1 MSKTPKS
8 PDAVEVF
15 YAYSHRDE
23 RLRNRLASHL
33 SILRRNSVITD
44 WHDRRIGAGM
54 EWKGQIDEHLNTAR
68 IILLLV
74 SADFLA
80 SDYCIDVEM
89 KRAMERHE
97 LREARVIPIILRAV
111 DNWQVTAFGKLQA
124 LPTDG
129 KPITSW
135 PNRDEAFVDVARG
148 IRVAVAE
155 LAPSTVP
162 VDLNTEVG
170 TPPVVWNVPHAR
182 NPNFTGRESLLTA
195 LRDALTSGGTAA
207 LTQTRAIT
215 GLGGV
220 GKTQLA
226 VEYAYRYATEY
237 NLVWWVP
244 AEEPATL
251 AATYARLAQELPL
264 PQGKSPDQRAIVQAV
279 RHWLEQHPGW
289 LLVFDNASRPAD
301 LGDYLPQGAAGH
313 VLVTS
318 RNPNWLAVASPLRV
332 PLLPRQEAIDFLLK
346 RTRQADATAAR
357 ELAAALGDL
366 PLALEQAGAYM
377 EQTGTSLA
385 RYLELFQ
392 TRQRDLLRRGTPS
405 TDYPHTVAT
414 TWEIAF
420 QQLPPE
426 AAALLNLCAFLAP
439 DDIPRELV
447 MEGAEGLPEPLAAAS
462 ADPLALG
469 EAIATLRRYSLLEV
483 GGEGWSVHRLVQAVA
498 RDRLA
503 LRTKK
508 RWAEAAVRLVDS
520 SFPFDS
526 DDVRTWPACA
536 RLLPHALAAAGHAEA
551 LAVAA
556 EATGRLLN
564 QVGGYVRGRA
574 DFQVAKTV
582 HQRALAL
589 AEKAYGLDHP
599 TVATRLNNLGI
610 VLRDLGDLAG
620 AREHFQRGLAID
632 KKAYGPDHPTVA
644 THVNNL
650 GSVLQD
656 LGDLAGAR
664 SHFQRGLAID
674 ERAYGPDH
682 PTVANCLNNLGLV
695 LQSLGDLAGAR
706 AHFQRALAIDERAYG
721 PDHPT
726 LANRLNNLGG
736 VLRDLGDLAGAREH
750 FQRALAI
757 NEAAYG
763 PDHPDVATGVNN
775 LGSALRDL
783 GDLAGAREHYQ
794 RALAIDERLYGPDH
808 SSVARD
814 VNNLGSVFQDLGD
827 SAGAREHFQ
836 RALAIDQ
843 KAYGPDHPTV
853 ATKLNNLGEALRDL
867 GDLAGAREHF
877 QRALAIVEKAYGPDH
892 PTVAIRVN
900 NLGSVLWDLGDLAGA
915 REHFERAWA
924 IIEKAYGPDH
934 PRVATSLNNL
944 GSVLHALGDLAG
956 ARAHYQRALGI
967 FRARLGEDHPST
979 VRVRNNLASLPH

>member
-1 MSKTPKS
+1 MSTTPKA

-54 EWKGQIDEHLNTAR
+54 EWKGQIDEHLNTAH

-80 SDYCIDVEM
+80 SDYCYDIEM

-111 DNWQVTAFGKLQA
+111 DNWQATAFGKLQA

-251 AATYARLAQELPL
+251 AATYARLAHELPL
-264 PQGKSPDQRAIVQAV
+264 PQGKSADQLAIVQAV

-332 PLLPRQEAIDFLLK
+332 PLLPREEAIDFLLK
-346 RTRQADATAAR
+346 RTGQDDPMGADK
-357 ELAAALGDL
+357 LAEALGDL

-377 EQTGTSLA
+377 DRTGASFA
-385 RYLELFQ
+385 RYLELFRSQ
-392 TRQRDLLRRGTPS
+392 QGKLLRRGSPS
-405 TDYPHTVAT
+405 PDYPCTVAT

-420 QQLPPE
+420 QQLPP
-426 AAALLNLCAFLAP
+426 AAVDLLSLCAFLAP

-447 MEGAEGLPEPLAAAS
+447 TEGAGRLPKALTATVSAPLSLDEAMAA
-462 ADPLALG
+462 
-469 EAIATLRRYSLLEV
+469 LRGYSLMEV
-483 GGEGWSVHRLVQAVA
+483 NSDTWSVHRLVQAVA

-503 LRTKK
+503 PRTRK
-508 RWAEAAVRLVDS
+508 RWAAAAVILVNGA
-520 SFPFDS
+520 FPGDI
-526 DDVRTWPACA
+526 TTNPEAWPTCA

-564 QVGGYVRGRA
+564 QAGLYMQERA
-574 DFQVAKTV
+574 EFSVAKALY
-582 HQRALAL
+582 QRALAIG
-589 AEKAYGLDHP
+589 EKAYGLDHP
-599 TVATRLNNLGI
+599 EVAIR
-610 VLRDLGDLAG
+610 V
-620 AREHFQRGLAID
+620 
-632 KKAYGPDHPTVA
+632 
-644 THVNNL
+644 
-650 GSVLQD
+650 
-656 LGDLAGAR
+656 
-664 SHFQRGLAID
+664 
-674 ERAYGPDH
+674 
-682 PTVANCLNNLGLV
+682 NNLGLV
-695 LQSLGDLAGAR
+695 L
-706 AHFQRALAIDERAYG
+706 
-721 PDHPT
+721 
-726 LANRLNNLGG
+726 
-736 VLRDLGDLAGAREH
+736 RDMGDLAGAREH

-757 NEAAYG
+757 GEKAYG
-763 PDHPDVATGVNN
+763 PDHPTVARDVNN
-775 LGSALRDL
+775 LGGVLQGLGDLVGARAHFQRALAIAEKVYGSDHPEVATRVNNLGDVLRVLGDLAGARQHFQRALAIAEKVYGPDHPTVATRLNNLGSGLQDL

-794 RALAIDERLYGPDH
+794 RALAIDERT
-808 SSVARD
+808 
-814 VNNLGSVFQDLGD
+814 
-827 SAGAREHFQ
+827 
-836 RALAIDQ
+836 
-843 KAYGPDHPTV
+843 YGPDHPTV
-853 ATKLNNLGEALRDL
+853 ATDANNLGDVLR
-867 GDLAGAREHF
+867 
-877 QRALAIVEKAYGPDH
+877 
-892 PTVAIRVN
+892 
-900 NLGSVLWDLGDLAGA
+900 
-915 REHFERAWA
+915 
-924 IIEKAYGPDH
+924 
-934 PRVATSLNNL
+934 
-944 GSVLHALGDLAG
+944 ALGDLAG
-956 ARAHYQRALGI
+956 ARAHAERALAIDERTYGLDHPTVATDVNNLGQLLQALGDLAGARAHFQRALGI
-967 FRARLGEDHPST
+967 FRARLGEEHPST
-979 VRVRNNLASLPH
+979 VRVRNNLAFLPPDAAPRGRQPRRRGRG